1 MEGVYTNSGLV
12 TDSPQSTSQEVFKFY
27 STLYSSSPPTTNT
40 IKTFISSSGPAQP
53 PIDVFYSITV
63 QEVAEAIKSSP
74 RNKSPGPDGIPF
86 EVYRL
91 FSSSITPVLTKLFNQ
106 CIEMTSL
113 LPGANESIVVTLHKK
128 GDIHD
133 LANWRPIALSNSD
146 LKIFTKILANR
157 LNLHA
162 SKVLSPNQYGFIQ
175 GRSIHNNI
183 NLVANVLR
191 ESSTQGALCFLDQ
204 EKAYDRVDWNF
215 LSECLKHYG
224 IDSKFTSWV
233 LKFLNSSFL
242 SVIGKS
248 FITNPIFPQRGLR
261 QGDPMSPI
269 LYNFA
274 INPLLCHLEKLSG
287 VSVRGQPPIKVLAFA
302 DDCELGIKNQADS
315 KQATHII
322 SMYEKASQAKLN
334 SHKSIA
340 IKKQNPPSYLPF
352 NIQYTCK
359 PVKHL
364 GILVDSNG
372 TMDRA
377 MESDLL
383 TKMQLRIAQWKYFQP
398 SIKGRVLL
406 FYTFV
411 SSKLWYFVR
420 NFPVSQSFSSEI
432 KSLMMNWIWQKR
444 VPPFPTNQLTIKLKQ
459 GGLSLLDPVSH
470 SSKMFS
476 CWLSSVLNP
485 NCPPLSWES
494 AACIQWTKALRIQN
508 PSTHTALFSYLH
520 THQVPHGPHSM
531 TGFWRLVTAA
541 YRNNRFSVKL
551 ELVNSGRG
559 FPRKIFKVSQQTPN
573 LSLEPI
579 TPCVFLLL
587 YHQPSFDLKR
597 IWTD

>member
-1 MEGVYTNSGLV
+1 MNNIRVNQIRSGVAWSSSGEKSNKFYLAKAASQKSGAQLEEVYTNSGLV

-53 PIDVFYSITV
+53 PIDVFYSITI

-146 LKIFTKILANR
+146 LKIFTKILANC

-204 EKAYDRVDWNF
+204 EKVYDCVDWNF

-274 INPLLCHLEKLSG
+274 INPLLCHLEKLSE
-287 VSVRGQPPIKVLAFA
+287 VLSEAN
-302 DDCELGIKNQADS
+302 LLS
-315 KQATHII
+315 KC
-322 SMYEKASQAKLN
+322 
-334 SHKSIA
+334 
-340 IKKQNPPSYLPF
+340 LP
-352 NIQYTCK
+352 
-359 PVKHL
+359 
-364 GILVDSNG
+364 
-372 TMDRA
+372 
-377 MESDLL
+377 LL
-383 TKMQLRIAQWKYFQP
+383 TT
-398 SIKGRVLL
+398 V
-406 FYTFV
+406 
-411 SSKLWYFVR
+411 
-420 NFPVSQSFSSEI
+420 
-432 KSLMMNWIWQKR
+432 
-444 VPPFPTNQLTIKLKQ
+444 
-459 GGLSLLDPVSH
+459 
-470 SSKMFS
+470 
-476 CWLSSVLNP
+476 C
-485 NCPPLSWES
+485 
-494 AACIQWTKALRIQN
+494 
-508 PSTHTALFSYLH
+508 
-520 THQVPHGPHSM
+520 
-531 TGFWRLVTAA
+531 
-541 YRNNRFSVKL
+541 
-551 ELVNSGRG
+551 
-559 FPRKIFKVSQQTPN
+559 
-573 LSLEPI
+573 
-579 TPCVFLLL
+579 
-587 YHQPSFDLKR
+587 
-597 IWTD
+597 